1 MSIDG
6 VSGLAVG
13 AMVGTVPSATAGS
26 GAQKSFDAWMTSQI
40 NHVNAQVHT
49 ADTQV
54 QALAVGEA
62 DNLHQ
67 VMQSL
72 EKAKL
77 SFELMVQ
84 VRNRVLEAYQD
95 IMRMQI

>member
-1 MSIDG
+1 MDING
-6 VSGLAVG
+6 VSGLALG
-13 AMVGTVPSATAGS
+13 AMAAAGPSAAAGS
-26 GAQKSFDAWMTSQI
+26 GAPRGFDAWMTSQI
-40 NHVNAQVHT
+40 NQINSQVHT
-49 ADTQV
+49 ADTHV
-54 QALAVGEA
+54 QALAVGEV

>member
-1 MSIDG
+1 MGMESI
-6 VSGLAVG
+6 SGLTAG
-13 AMVGTVPSATAGS
+13 AMVGTVPSVTTG
-26 GAQKSFDAWMTSQI
+26 GGTHRSFDAWMTAQI
-40 NHVNAQVHT
+40 NNVNAQVRA

-54 QALAVGEA
+54 QALAVGEV